1 MHGTGASI
9 QGARWNSLG
18 IAPIYAAENYSAAF
32 LEMMV
37 RLGKIVVPPD
47 YHYCSIEIPDGVA
60 VEDSRF
66 PVEDLDRESLT
77 RRTGNTWWRESKTAV
92 LRVPSAITRV
102 GSNYLINPKH
112 PDFPLLRPSDPQPVW
127 VDPRMI
133 AVAQGLRPTGR

>member
-1 MHGTGASI
+1 MDGTGASI
-9 QGARWNSLG
+9 QGARWNSPG
-18 IAPIYAAENYSAAF
+18 IAPIYTAENYSGAF

-37 RLGKIVVPPD
+37 RLGRIVVPPD
-47 YHYCSIEIPDGVA
+47 YHYCSIEVPDSVA

-66 PVEDLDRESLT
+66 PVEDVERESLT
-77 RRTGNTWWRESKTAV
+77 RRLGNTWWRESKTAV

-102 GSNYLINPKH
+102 DSNYLINPKH
-112 PDFPLLRPSDPQPVW
+112 PDFPLLRPGDPKPVW